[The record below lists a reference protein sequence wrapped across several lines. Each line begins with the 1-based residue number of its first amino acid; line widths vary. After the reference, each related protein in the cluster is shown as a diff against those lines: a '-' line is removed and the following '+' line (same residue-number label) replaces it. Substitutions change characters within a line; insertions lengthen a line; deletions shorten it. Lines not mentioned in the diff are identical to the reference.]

1 MALFGK
7 STAEDIIKLY
17 NKLSDEE
24 KEKAKSH
31 FGEKVEDIKKA
42 EDEREVDKI
51 EEDKAETE
59 EVKKDKAEDVKEES
73 KEIGKDVDEAKAEE
87 PTEEIESPVE
97 TETESDV
104 EETQEEVEEVE
115 ERHEDLF
122 NGLDARLKA
131 LEDKFNKLL
140 SEEMKEPQH
149 KEIGISGYGSSEV
162 DNNDVDTRK
171 DDMIKKLGGYAR

>member
-17 NKLSDEE
+17 DKLSDEE
-24 KEKAKSH
+24 KEKVKSH
-31 FGEKVEDIKKA
+31 FGEKVEDIEKA

-59 EVKKDKAEDVKEES
+59 EDKEDKAEDVKEES
-73 KEIGKDVDEAKAEE
+73 EEIGKDVDEAKAEE
-87 PTEEIESPVE
+87 PSEEVESPVE
-97 TETESDV
+97 TETES
-104 EETQEEVEEVE
+104 EVEEVE

-171 DDMIKKLGGYAR
+171 EDMIKKLGGYAR